1 MRENTLLAKNVGHNK
16 ENELIS
22 QRNLEF
28 AIYNT
33 TFAGI
38 NGEKV
43 YRKIKKP
50 EDLYRLPSDKV
61 EKPLSGEAANAALL
75 ASGLVKNK

>member
-1 MRENTLLAKNVGHNK
+1 M
-16 ENELIS
+16 

-33 TFAGI
+33 CYAGMS
-38 NGEKV
+38 GAKV
-43 YRKIKKP
+43 FKKYKSP
-50 EDLYRLPSDKV
+50 EDLYRLPTDKL

-75 ASGLVKNK
+75 ASGLVQNK